1 MAISQLFSKKC
12 KGSKENYRP
21 ANILPIISKI
31 FKKIISQQMTNFMD
45 PLLSKY
51 QHGFRRGFTA
61 QNCVLAMLEKWK

>member
-1 MAISQLFSKKC
+1 MAISRLFSKKC

-21 ANILPIISKI
+21 VNILPIISKI
-31 FKKIISQQMTNFMD
+31 FKKIISQQITNFMD

-51 QHGFRRGFTA
+51 QHGFQRGFTA